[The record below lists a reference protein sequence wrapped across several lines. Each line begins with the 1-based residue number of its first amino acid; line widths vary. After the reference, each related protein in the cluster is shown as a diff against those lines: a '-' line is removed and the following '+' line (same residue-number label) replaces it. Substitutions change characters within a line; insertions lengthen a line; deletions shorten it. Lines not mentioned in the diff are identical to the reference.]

1 MNKYNFTMK
10 NILFLLLISSVI
22 NAQEILTLDGALKIA
37 LKESY
42 NVKSAQYT
50 LESSQ
55 KSLEAVKLGLLS
67 SVDLEFDLPNYNR
80 SLSSKFNTAT
90 GSDQFYSVGYTTL
103 EGRLSI
109 NQPIIFTNGT
119 FSIVGSIFGRDQF
132 SDNTPKTRDYFS
144 NVSLRLRQPLFT
156 FNSQKANL
164 EKAEIN
170 LEQAKRNYTQTERDI
185 IYRVTASFY
194 RLYQSKK
201 NMEISGEK
209 VKQTEVSYE
218 TADNKFKAG
227 LIAEVEALQLE
238 VDLASAKNEL
248 LNATTNFEE
257 EKNNFKLLIGLPFS
271 DDFDI
276 QTDLSFSD
284 FTVNLEEAIE
294 SAKKNRPDIVNAEN
308 DVYISK
314 LNLEEI
320 DSKNNIKAELTANYG
335 INKNDTEFDKIFN
348 NFADT
353 RSVVFTLSV
362 PVWDW
367 GQNSRETEAAE
378 ANYKLRQLSK
388 TNIEQSIIN
397 EITTSYNR
405 IISAKARVQVLSISV
420 EVAEKSYLISV
431 ERFKSGTITGFE
443 LSQIQLRLT
452 DSKLNSLNALID
464 YNIAVADLERKAFI
478 NLLKKN

>member
-1 MNKYNFTMK
+1 MK
-10 NILFLLLISSVI
+10 KILLLLILSSII
-22 NAQEILTLDGALKIA
+22 NAQEILTLEGALKIA

-42 NVKSAQYT
+42 NVKSAKYN
-50 LESSQ
+50 LENSE

-80 SLSSKFNTAT
+80 SLSSKFNTIT
-90 GSDQFYSVGYTTL
+90 GSDQFYSVGYTTI

-170 LEQAKRNYTQTERDI
+170 LDQAKRNYTQTERDI
-185 IYRVTASFY
+185 IYRVTSSFY

-201 NMEISGEK
+201 NMEITAEK
-209 VKQTEVSYE
+209 VKQTEISYE
-218 TADNKFKAG
+218 TALNKYKAG

-238 VDLASAKNEL
+238 VDLATAKNEL
-248 LNATTNFEE
+248 LNSTNNFDE
-257 EKNNFKLLIGLPFS
+257 EKNNFKLLIGIPLTN
-271 DDFDI
+271 DFEI
-276 QTDLSFSD
+276 QTELIFEDISI
-284 FTVNLEEAIE
+284 NLEEAVE

-308 DVYISK
+308 DIYISK

-335 INKNDTEFDKIFN
+335 INKNDTEFDRIFN

-353 RSVVFTLSV
+353 RSVVFTLYV

-378 ANYKLRQLSK
+378 ASYKLRQLNK

-405 IISAKARVQVLSISV
+405 IISAKARVQVLSKSV

-452 DSKLNSLNALID
+452 DAKLNSLNALID

>member
-1 MNKYNFTMK
+1 MNRYMK
-10 NILFLLLISSVI
+10 FLKRIIFVIFISVSI
-22 NAQEILTLDGALKIA
+22 NAQEVLSLEDALKIA

-42 NVKSAQYT
+42 NVKSARFT

-67 SVDLEFDLPNYNR
+67 SVNLEFDLPNYNR
-80 SLSSKFNTAT
+80 SLSSKFNSAT

-103 EGRLSI
+103 EGRLSV

-119 FSIVGSIFGRDQF
+119 FSIIGSIFGREQF
-132 SDNTPKTRDYFS
+132 SDNKPKTRDYFS
-144 NVSLRLRQPLFT
+144 NVSLRIRQPLFA
-156 FNSQKANL
+156 FNTQKANL

-194 RLYQSKK
+194 RLYQAKK
-201 NMEISGEK
+201 NMEISNEK
-209 VKQTEVSYE
+209 VKQTEISYE
-218 TADNKFKAG
+218 TAINKFKAG

-238 VDLASAKNEL
+238 VDLATARNEL
-248 LNATTNFEE
+248 LNATSNFEE
-257 EKNNFKLLIGLPFS
+257 EKNNFKLLIGLNLS

-276 QTDLSFSD
+276 QTELSFKDIEVDLSQ
-284 FTVNLEEAIE
+284 AIE
-294 SAKKNRPDIVNAEN
+294 SAKKYRPDLVNAE
-308 DVYISK
+308 DEVYISK
-314 LNLEEI
+314 LNLEEV
-320 DSKNNIKAELTANYG
+320 DNKNNIKGELIANYG

-378 ANYKLRQLSK
+378 ANYKLRKLNK

-397 EITTSYNR
+397 EITAAYNR
-405 IISAKARVQVLSISV
+405 INSAKARVKVLSKSV

-452 DSKLNSLNALID
+452 DAKLNSLNALID
-464 YNIAVADLERKAFI
+464 YNIAIADLERKAFI
-478 NLLKKN
+478 NLITKN

>member
-1 MNKYNFTMK
+1 MK
-10 NILFLLLISSVI
+10 KILLLLILSSII
-22 NAQEILTLDGALKIA
+22 NAQEILTLEGALKIA

-42 NVKSAQYT
+42 NVKSARYN
-50 LESSQ
+50 LENSE

-67 SVDLEFDLPNYNR
+67 SIDLEFDLPNYNR
-80 SLSSKFNTAT
+80 SLSSKFNTIT
-90 GSDQFYSVGYTTL
+90 GSDQFYSVGYTTI

-170 LEQAKRNYTQTERDI
+170 LDQAKRNYTQTERDI
-185 IYRVTASFY
+185 IYRVTSSFY

-201 NMEISGEK
+201 NMEITAEK
-209 VKQTEVSYE
+209 VKQTEISYE
-218 TADNKFKAG
+218 TALNKFKAG

-238 VDLASAKNEL
+238 VDLATAKNEL
-248 LNATTNFEE
+248 LNSTNNFDE
-257 EKNNFKLLIGLPFS
+257 EKNNFKLLIGIPLS
-271 DDFDI
+271 NDFEI
-276 QTDLSFSD
+276 QTELIFEDISI
-284 FTVNLEEAIE
+284 NLEEAVE

-308 DVYISK
+308 DIYISK

-335 INKNDTEFDKIFN
+335 INKNDTEFDRIFN

-353 RSVVFTLSV
+353 RSVVFTLYV

-378 ANYKLRQLSK
+378 ASYKLRQLNK

-405 IISAKARVQVLSISV
+405 IISAKARVQVLSKSV

-452 DSKLNSLNALID
+452 DAKLNSLNALID